1 MKMKIRKGRIVNK
14 EISAKIWELLRVQM
28 SRKMLC
34 EEGTFVVNTGL
45 HQMTTGWALIQRARS
60 TVQEPFLSSK
70 ERLFKNSINI
80 NGLQI

>member
-14 EISAKIWELLRVQM
+14 ETSAKIWELLRVQM

-45 HQMTTGWALIQRARS
+45 HQMTTGWALIQRAGS
-60 TVQEPFLSSK
+60 TIQEPRTIS
-70 ERLFKNSINI
+70 E
-80 NGLQI
+80 Q